1 MIEKRFL
8 TENAGLKSCRI
19 KNKINVILL
28 FTLKSWKYE
37 NILSAQKMH
46 SSTFIFSNNLLFTHH
61 QISMSCTFLIF
72 VIIHWQM
79 INARNWLASIFLNN
93 CSKLGQFIFHFT
105 FNWWKRPALA
115 LTGPCLCTQS
125 QNTSP

>member
-46 SSTFIFSNNLLFTHH
+46 SSTFLFSNSYSFTIRF
-61 QISMSCTFLIF
+61 QWSCTSLILF
-72 VIIHWQM
+72 IIQWQM
-79 INARNWLASIFLNN
+79 INARNWLASIFINN